1 MTWYFSAE
9 ILTVP
14 NPFPP
19 RLCPGLIITRD
30 EGHAKVECNIEDM
43 YGYVFAYEF
52 IGSFLLIFTWLV
64 IRNYQI
70 GQDFANRKLE
80 AFAKC
85 ALIPLIYASAY

>member
-19 RLCPGLIITRD
+19 MLCPGLMITRD
-30 EGHAKVECNIEDM
+30 EGQAKVGCDIADM

-85 ALIPLIYASAY
+85 ALIPLIYLSAY